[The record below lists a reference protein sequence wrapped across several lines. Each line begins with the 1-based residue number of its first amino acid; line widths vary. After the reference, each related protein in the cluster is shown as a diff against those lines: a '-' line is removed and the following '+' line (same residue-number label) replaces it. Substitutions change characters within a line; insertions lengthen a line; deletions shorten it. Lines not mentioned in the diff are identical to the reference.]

1 VSSRSQNQKSRP
13 MTPGSRV
20 VSFIYFRNDIPMT
33 QLQKQSFAAS
43 YDLPAK
49 IISSVVVVVFLVS
62 FIITRSALVGVI
74 ELCILVSAYLYS
86 PQSYEVSDG
95 TIVIKR
101 LIGTVCLPL
110 DSIRELRIGNADD
123 FKGCIR
129 LWASGGLFGYFGLF
143 RTSNL
148 GKCKWYMTNR
158 RNPVIIVASAMTS
171 VISPNDVP
179 GFLAIV
185 RNVVSVP
192 EATAGQT
199 SESLEVPKAGTNVGA
214 WIGGIIGGVIAVFA
228 VSITSFAFL
237 YSPGA
242 PEIILT
248 STSLAIHDHFY
259 PVTLNAADIDVSGI
273 KIVNIK
279 TDHDWTPTE
288 RTNGFANAHYHSG
301 WFQVANGSVRMYW
314 ADGENLVLLPSRHN
328 GTPVLVQVND
338 PGQFIDRVRHQWAKN

>member
-1 VSSRSQNQKSRP
+1 MS
-13 MTPGSRV
+13 
-20 VSFIYFRNDIPMT
+20 

-43 YDLPAK
+43 YDLAAK
-49 IISSVVVVVFLVS
+49 IISSIVVVVLLVS
-62 FIITRSALVGVI
+62 FITTRSALVGVI
-74 ELCILVSAYLYS
+74 VLCILAFSYLYS

-95 TIVIKR
+95 AILIKR
-101 LIGTVCLPL
+101 LIGTVRVPL
-110 DSIRELRIGNADD
+110 DSIRELRTGNADD
-123 FKGCIR
+123 FLACTR

-143 RTSNL
+143 KTRKL
-148 GKCKWYMTNR
+148 DKCKWYMTNR
-158 RNPVIIVASAMTS
+158 RNSVIIVASAMTA
-171 VISPNDVP
+171 VISPNKVP
-179 GFLAIV
+179 GFLAAV
-185 RNVVSVP
+185 RSVVSVP

-199 SESLEVPKAGTNVGA
+199 SESLEAPKAGANIGV
-214 WIGGIIGGVIAVFA
+214 WIGGIIGGIIAVLA
-228 VSITSFAFL
+228 ISIGSFALL

-242 PEIILT
+242 PEITLT
-248 STSLAIHDHFY
+248 SISLTIHDHFY

-279 TDHDWTPTE
+279 TDHEWTPTE

-338 PGQFIDRVRHQWAKN
+338 PEQFIDRVRQQWAKN